1 MVQINLE
8 TLPLYKGII
17 TDYEHNTLEVK
28 GTSILINGEPATT
41 YTIKQDYYYMMGDN
55 RHNSED
61 SRYWGFVPADHI
73 VGKPVFIWMSM
84 DPNVPLG
91 KLFDKIRWDRLF
103 TTVHGT
109 GKPHSFFI
117 YFVVLLAGWG
127 IYSFV
132 KKRKAKKYNY

>member
-1 MVQINLE
+1 
-8 TLPLYKGII
+8 
-17 TDYEHNTLEVK
+17 
-28 GTSILINGEPATT
+28 
-41 YTIKQDYYYMMGDN
+41 MGDN

-84 DPNVPLG
+84 DPNVPMS
-91 KLFDKIRWDRLF
+91 KLIDKIRWERLF

-117 YFVVLLAGWG
+117 YFVILLAGWAV
-127 IYSFV
+127 YSFV